1 MSQAP
6 IHSCLER
13 QRPLLK
19 DLKYCIFEENCP
31 CCYILSHWIDS
42 IPGVKRWSCTANY
55 DQKRQQAPIG
65 NCWFSSWKPRW
76 STEEAATTTSC
87 RWATRYVGHSSQ
99 QSHCVLAGTSI
110 GWHAEVQDVS
120 GFRCS
125 SVLRAVTGFQIA
137 SWQALTSL
145 QHYHHQIINMLPS
158 FGNIIWHIFPCKHVE
173 QLLNPLCYGVGL
185 PQTHC
190 FQQTA
195 GRPCNFGCWPAPQFL
210 PKAPRPSWCEL
221 HHTPQFSCHHG
232 PWTHCHTWL
241 RFTFFL

>member
-87 RWATRYVGHSSQ
+87 RWAIRYVGHSSQ
-99 QSHCVLAGTSI
+99 QSHCVLA
-110 GWHAEVQDVS
+110 ARALADMQKFKMYQ
-120 GFRCS
+120 GFDA
-125 SVLRAVTGFQIA
+125 VLFCGLL
-137 SWQALTSL
+137 QA
-145 QHYHHQIINMLPS
+145 
-158 FGNIIWHIFPCKHVE
+158 FK
-173 QLLNPLCYGVGL
+173 
-185 PQTHC
+185 
-190 FQQTA
+190 
-195 GRPCNFGCWPAPQFL
+195 
-210 PKAPRPSWCEL
+210 L
-221 HHTPQFSCHHG
+221 HHDKHSHPFNTTIIRSSTCCQVSE
-232 PWTHCHTWL
+232 T
-241 RFTFFL
+241 